1 MEDKSITVKG
11 TRAIILGITYK
22 ENCNDIRNSKVPDI
36 YHALKGHGIEV
47 DIHDP
52 LADKNDVQ
60 KNYGISL
67 KLKPN
72 TYQSIILAVPHNI
85 FLEHGIG
92 HLRHSEGS
100 VVYDVKS
107 ALDFK
112 EVDGRL

>member
-1 MEDKSITVKG
+1 MGV
-11 TRAIILGITYK
+11 TYK

-36 YHALKGHGIEV
+36 YNALKAYGIEV
-47 DIHDP
+47 DIYDP

-60 KNYGISL
+60 NNYGISL

-72 TYQSIILAVPHNI
+72 TYQSIILAGPHNI

-107 ALDFK
+107 ALDLK